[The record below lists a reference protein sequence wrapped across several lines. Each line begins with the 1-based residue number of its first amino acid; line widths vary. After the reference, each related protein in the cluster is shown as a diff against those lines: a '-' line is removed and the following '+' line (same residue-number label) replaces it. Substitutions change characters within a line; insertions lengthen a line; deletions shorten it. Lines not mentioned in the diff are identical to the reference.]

1 MARKTGR
8 FRPSP
13 GGGIGRPSEARL
25 QPPGGLRNP
34 HTERGLGPTSLP
46 YRKRPAACAART
58 RPVPPRNQSGSPR
71 PGLRPWGA
79 RPNTGGTAGR
89 VGGRTGPQAPRGR
102 QLRLV
107 TGGYQSITKAEHP
120 AEWQELLAD
129 LPEPTPLSLA
139 AIKTAAAIALQ
150 QPITASRSPSRP
162 PQRHHP
168 DSIKEKL
175 IVPAGRAPTRS
186 AIGQRKE
193 LEENLALKASRN
205 CAPPPHCCINL
216 SVQSPLKRTTQAPTL
231 FKGLECSRAG
241 WSDHFPALQ
250 YVCGD

>member
-1 MARKTGR
+1 LNPTPKKGAAPLPCPASGKDRLR
-8 FRPSP
+8 ALL
-13 GGGIGRPSEARL
+13 EAALFAAPKPLRL
-25 QPPGGLRNP
+25 SALLRD
-34 HTERGLGPTSLP
+34 LGPLGRIP
-46 YRKRPAACAART
+46 
-58 RPVPPRNQSGSPR
+58 
-71 PGLRPWGA
+71 
-79 RPNTGGTAGR
+79 GGTAGR
-89 VGGRTGPQAPRGR
+89 VGGRTGPQEPRGR

-129 LPEPTPLSLA
+129 LPGPTPLSLA

-150 QPITASRSPSRP
+150 QPITASRSPSRPPHP

-193 LEENLALKASRN
+193 LEGEFGLNSLEELRSASALIHQPERAVTAESTKEDDASS
-205 CAPPPHCCINL
+205 H
-216 SVQSPLKRTTQAPTL
+216 K
-231 FKGLECSRAG
+231 
-241 WSDHFPALQ
+241 
-250 YVCGD
+250 